1 MTFFK
6 VIKNDTV
13 IDAGCAFLKWND
25 KKNRYFVCAVEE
37 AEFALSYKEQN
48 IYRDDWMKVA
58 SNKATGFV
66 NAKVEIIEEQ
76 EYEDLLDLLS
86 ENEVIVIEK
95 PVVNVPKTHEVVPEE
110 KPLSLN
116 ELRELVKE
124 QQKQIEY
131 LTNKVKE

>member
-1 MTFFK
+1 
-6 VIKNDTV
+6 
-13 IDAGCAFLKWND
+13 
-25 KKNRYFVCAVEE
+25 
-37 AEFALSYKEQN
+37 
-48 IYRDDWMKVA
+48 MKVA
-58 SNKATGFV
+58 SNKATGFI

-95 PVVNVPKTHEVVPEE
+95 PSVNVPEVHEVVPEE

-116 ELRELVKE
+116 ELRELIKE

-131 LTNKVKE
+131 LKNKVEQ